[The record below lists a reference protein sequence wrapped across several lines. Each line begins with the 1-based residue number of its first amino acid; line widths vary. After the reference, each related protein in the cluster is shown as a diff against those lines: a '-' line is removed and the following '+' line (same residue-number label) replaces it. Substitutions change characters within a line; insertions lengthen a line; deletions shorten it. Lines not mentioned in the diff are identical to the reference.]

1 MHIILTGATGLVGSG
16 TLVQVLANMKAGG
29 PISRVSILSRSPV
42 PMAEGKEG
50 VTVIQHKDFEQ
61 YPAEVLKQLE
71 GAEACIWA
79 QGISQNQVGKE
90 EYIKITQDYPLAAAK
105 AFSGLHDPFKFIY
118 ANLSTPLTDRAGEG
132 ATQTPGR
139 FTPIFG
145 RVKGA
150 AETQLLGLPA
160 TAGHASLRPYAVRPA
175 FVDKAGHAEVVEQQR
190 GRTPLRDCLGLVMG
204 PPVRAFAGG
213 FHSPT
218 ALLGDFFVRLAVGD
232 GAPLAGDDVLEGGRI
247 VPNKAFRRI
256 MLEDG
261 AK

>member
-118 ANLSTPLTDRAGEG
+118 G

-150 AETQLLGLPA
+150 TETQLLGLPA

-190 GRTPLRDCLGLVMG
+190 GRTPLRDYLGLVMG
-204 PPVRAFAGG
+204 PPVRAFASG

-218 ALLGDFFVRLAVGD
+218 ALLGEFFVRLAVGD

-256 MLEDG
+256 MLEEG
-261 AK
+261 GK